1 MEMSDIPANG
11 SKPEQ
16 AGPSQAERLVYVMSE
31 RALET
36 ADEDIS
42 LRELWDIAW
51 RGKWLIIAVTALFA
65 LAAVG
70 YALQATEWYRAE
82 VLLVPAEERS
92 TPSLGGLGGLAALA
106 GVSIGGSG
114 GAEAIAVAKSREFA
128 RAFIADFQLLPVLF
142 PEEWDVQNGRWRGD
156 DPGKWPDMR
165 DAVKFFHQDVLRV
178 SDDANTGLVT
188 LAIEW
193 TDPELASEWASE
205 LVRRLNAKVRERAL
219 LEAETNVAYLQAEL
233 AQTNVITLQQSIGR
247 LLENELQKL
256 MLARGNEEFA
266 YRVIDSAYPP
276 KERVRP
282 RRALIAILGTIVGGM
297 LGVFAVFA
305 WHAVRTSP
313 REMENTQ

>member
-1 MEMSDIPANG
+1 MRDIPTNE

-16 AGPSQAERLVYVMSE
+16 AGQPQGERLVYVMSE

-42 LRELWDIAW
+42 LRELWDIVW
-51 RGKWLIIAVTALFA
+51 RGKWLIIAVTAVFA
-65 LAAVG
+65 VAAVG

-82 VLLVPAEERS
+82 VLLAPAEERS
-92 TPSLGGLGGLAALA
+92 TPSLGGQLGGLVALA

-114 GAEAIAVAKSREFA
+114 GAEAIAVARSREFA
-128 RAFIADFQLLPVLF
+128 RAFIADFDLLPVLF
-142 PEEWDVQNGRWRGD
+142 HEEWDARNGRWRGD

-165 DAVKFFHQDVLRV
+165 DAVKFFHDGVLMV
-178 SDDANTGLVT
+178 SEDANTGLVT

-193 TDPELASEWASE
+193 TDPELAAEWASE
-205 LVRRLNAKVRERAL
+205 VVRRLNSRVRERAL

-313 REMENTQ
+313 REMETTQ